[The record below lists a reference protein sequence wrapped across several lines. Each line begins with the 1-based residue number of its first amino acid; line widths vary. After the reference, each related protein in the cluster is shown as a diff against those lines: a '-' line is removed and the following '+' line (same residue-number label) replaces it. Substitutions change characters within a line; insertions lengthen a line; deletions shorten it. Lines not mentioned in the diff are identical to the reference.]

1 MIDFRYH
8 LISLIGV
15 ILALALGI
23 LAGSGF
29 LGGPLLE
36 AIKDD
41 VRELRATNDGLRAE
55 ISALSDRVDED
66 EAFARLAD
74 QYLTEGLLED
84 RRIVVFQ
91 FAGSDGALIDGV
103 KRAVIASGAQVS
115 TEITVGEKFALTSQ
129 PARDELALAIDSL
142 AGAEN
147 ELRVEAA
154 SLLGERFAAAAA
166 ERASSD
172 SPSTPAAE
180 RARALVDALQR
191 AEFIGISVE
200 EPNVLAP
207 SDAMFV
213 IVGGGTGRPG
223 YDPAP
228 FALSL
233 AESLA
238 GLEGP
243 VIAVESQTSMWGM
256 VQSLRGDV
264 EARSLVS
271 SVDNGNTTIGRI
283 ATILG
288 LEAASAGRVGHYGFD
303 AGRTAV
309 IPTRLAND

>member
-41 VRELRATNDGLRAE
+41 VRELRETNNGLREE
-55 ISALSDRVDED
+55 IGVLSDRVEED

-74 QYLTEGLLED
+74 QYLTEGLLD
-84 RRIVVFQ
+84 GRRIVMFQ
-91 FAGSDGALIDGV
+91 FAGTDGALIDGI
-103 KRAVIASGAQVS
+103 KRALVAAGALVAS
-115 TEITVGEKFALTSQ
+115 EITIGEKFALTSQ

-154 SLLGERFAAAAA
+154 TLLGERFAAAAA

-180 RARALVDALQR
+180 SARTLIDALER
-191 AEFIGISVE
+191 AEFIGVTSE
-200 EPNVLAP
+200 NPDVLVP
-207 SDAMFV
+207 TDAMFV
-213 IVGGGTGRPG
+213 MIGGGTGRPG
-223 YDPAP
+223 FDPAP
-228 FALSL
+228 FAVSLGEAL
-233 AESLA
+233 AELA
-238 GLEGP
+238 GP
-243 VIAVESQTSMWGM
+243 VIAVESQTSVWGM
-256 VQSLRGDV
+256 VQSLRSDV

-283 ATILG
+283 ATVLG
-288 LEAASAGRVGHYGFD
+288 LEEASAGQVGHYGFD
-303 AGRTAV
+303 SGRTAV
-309 IPTRLAND
+309 IPARLPND